1 MTSSTQVPSV
11 VLAGAVRT
19 PIGKFGGSL
28 AGLSAPDLGVA
39 AAKEALRRAGV
50 PPSAVDETIFGHGR
64 QGGQGPGTGRQVSV
78 RSGVPVEV
86 PAWTVNMAC
95 GSSLKA
101 VILGSEAI
109 RAGRAEVVL
118 AGGMESMSNTP
129 YLLPRARFGYRLGN
143 DQVVDGMYRD
153 GFLCLLANQLMG
165 ETAENLVP
173 LYSITRAE
181 QDEYAARSQ
190 QRCEAARKRGRFEA
204 EKVAIELAGKKG
216 PTKFTEDEHAR
227 DGVTAAALA
236 SLPAVFKKDGSVHA
250 GNASGITDGG
260 SAIVVLSEAAAG
272 KHGVKPLAR
281 IVDWT
286 QAGVDPKVM
295 GLGPVPAVRNLL
307 ERTGLK
313 VSDVDLWELNEA
325 FAAQV
330 IACNREL
337 KIPEDRM
344 NVEGGSIALGHPIGA
359 TGCRILVTLLH
370 SMAER
375 DAKRGIATLCI
386 SGGLGLAMLVERA

>member
-1 MTSSTQVPSV
+1 MTAPLF
-11 VLAGAVRT
+11 LAGAVRT

-39 AAKEALRRAGV
+39 AAKEALSRAGV
-50 PPSAVDETIFGHGR
+50 PAGAVNETIFGHGR
-64 QGGQGPGTGRQVSV
+64 QAGQGPGTGRQVSV
-78 RSGVPVEV
+78 RAGVPVEV

-101 VILGSEAI
+101 VVLGQEAI
-109 RAGRAEVVL
+109 AAGRADVVL

-129 YLLPRARFGYRLGN
+129 YYLPRARWGYRLGN
-143 DQVVDGMYRD
+143 EQVVDGMYRD
-153 GFLCLLANQLMG
+153 GFHCLLANQLMG

-173 LYSITRAE
+173 MYAITRAE
-181 QDEYAARSQ
+181 QDELAARSQ

-204 EKVAIELAGKKG
+204 EKVAIELPSKKG
-216 PTKFTEDEHAR
+216 PTRFTEDEHAR

-236 SLPAVFKKDGSVHA
+236 TLPPVFKKDGSVHA

-260 SAIVVLSEAAAG
+260 SAVVVLSEAAV
-272 KHGVKPLAR
+272 KRHGVTPMAR
-281 IVDWT
+281 IVAT
-286 QAGVDPKVM
+286 AQAGVDPKVM
-295 GLGPVPAVRNLL
+295 GLGPVPAVRALL
-307 ERTGLK
+307 ERTRLR
-313 VSDVDLWELNEA
+313 VEDVDLWELNEA

-337 KIPEDRM
+337 RIPEDRL
-344 NVEGGSIALGHPIGA
+344 NVDGGSIALGHPIGA

-370 SMAER
+370 GMAER
-375 DAKRGIATLCI
+375 GAKRGVATLCI
-386 SGGLGLAMLVERA
+386 SGGLGIAVLVERD